1 MLLGIVGKPSSGK
14 TTFLNA
20 TCMTSAKV
28 GSYPFTTIEPNP
40 GVAYVRTQCV
50 CKELDLVC
58 KPNTGVC
65 IDGARLIPVDMLDV
79 AGLVPDAWQGRGL
92 GNKFL
97 SDLSR
102 ANGLIHVVDASGSL
116 NADGQEIESGKWN
129 PLTDVDFLDK
139 EIRMWFVNIIKRDW
153 RRLIGKVQLEKS
165 SLINT
170 LEEKLSGLV
179 ITKSQIERSLH
190 KSELHSVPPSD
201 WKDEEFMRFAR
212 ELQKNAKPMII
223 SANKIDRESSA
234 ENYQLMKKA
243 LGEQVIPCCALGEYA
258 LRTYAEK
265 GVVSYRPGDDTFT
278 IKQKEQLNDKTMNL
292 LDQLK
297 TNVLEQ
303 YGSTGVQD
311 CVNKMVFHI
320 LQQIVVYPVEDL
332 TTFSDHNGNVLPD
345 AFLVPKG
352 TTAKELAYMIHTD
365 LGETFIHAI
374 NGRTKRRIGE
384 DYELQENDI
393 IKIVSASG
401 HK

>member
-20 TCMTSAKV
+20 ACLTSAKV

-40 GVAYVRTQCV
+40 GVAYVRTECA
-50 CKELDLVC
+50 CKELNVSC
-58 KPNTGVC
+58 QPNSGVC

-102 ANGLIHVVDASGSL
+102 AHGLIHVVDASGSL
-116 NADGQEIESGKWN
+116 NADGQEIEIGQWD
-129 PLTDVDFLDK
+129 PLKDVEFLEK
-139 EIRMWFVNIIKRDW
+139 EIQMWFVNIIKRDW

-179 ITKSQIERSLH
+179 ITKGQIERALHNAELISLPTT
-190 KSELHSVPPSD
+190 E
-201 WKDEEFMRFAR
+201 WKDEEFMRFAK
-212 ELQKNAKPMII
+212 ELQHVAKPMII
-223 SANKIDRESSA
+223 SANKIDRETSA
-234 ENYQLMKKA
+234 QNFQQMKEEF
-243 LGEQVIPCCALGEYA
+243 GDRVIPCCALGEFA

-265 GVVSYRPGDDTFT
+265 GILSYRPGDPSFS
-278 IKQKEQLNDKTMNL
+278 IQQKDSINEKTRNL
-292 LDQLK
+292 LNQLTK
-297 TNVLEQ
+297 NVLEK
-303 YGSTGVQD
+303 YGSTGVQR
-311 CVNKMVFHI
+311 CVDQMVFDT

-332 TTFSDHNGNVLPD
+332 NTFSDHKGNVLPD
-345 AFLVPKG
+345 AYLVPKG
-352 TTAKELAYMIHTD
+352 TTARELAFMIHTD

-374 NGRTKRRIGE
+374 NGRTKRRI
-384 DYELQENDI
+384 
-393 IKIVSASG
+393 
-401 HK
+401 